1 MPPFTSE
8 CTFDDSKSCSSAEPH
23 APMKNQSCYA
33 PVGRRSVTF
42 AKAVAVL
49 EVQHLKDTT
58 HAEIAATWYDTSECE
73 AIKKGMITTIRLMMA
88 KKPIGS
94 DQCTRGLEFRTPA
107 GAKFRKKNKL
117 ESLTAVWNEQVSQ
130 WKTGTSDAEA
140 ISRVYMETSKHC
152 GEKAQ
157 KAGAYDEKAV
167 QKCWGLSLN
176 DSEEDSQS
184 SLRLGGKLAAESKAR
199 RETVGEDLKL
209 QVESDHHR
217 QSRRTSC
224 GPAAA

>member
-8 CTFDDSKSCSSAEPH
+8 CTFDDSKSCSSAEPQ
-23 APMKNQSCYA
+23 APMKNESCYA

-58 HAEIAATWYDTSECE
+58 DAEIAATWYDTSECE
-73 AIKKGMITTIRLMMA
+73 AIKKGMVTTIRLMMA
-88 KKPIGS
+88 KKLIGS

-107 GAKFRKKNKL
+107 GAKLRKKNKL

-152 GEKAQ
+152 GENAQ

-167 QKCWGLSLN
+167 QKYWGLHASK
-176 DSEEDSQS
+176 DDSQS
-184 SLRLGGKLAAESKAR
+184 SLRLEGELAAESKAR
-199 RETVGEDLKL
+199 RETVGDDVKL
-209 QVESDHHR
+209 QVGSDHHR
-217 QSRRTSC
+217 QPRRTSC

>member
-8 CTFDDSKSCSSAEPH
+8 YTFDDSKSCSSAEPQ
-23 APMKNQSCYA
+23 APMKNESCYA

-42 AKAVAVL
+42 ATTVAVL

-58 HAEIAATWYDTSECE
+58 NAEIAASWYDNSECE
-73 AIKKGMITTIRLMMA
+73 AIKKRMVATIRLMMA

-94 DQCTRGLEFRTPA
+94 DQCTRGLEFRTPS
-107 GAKFRKKNKL
+107 GAKLRKKNKL

-140 ISRVYMETSKHC
+140 ISRVYIETSKHC

-157 KAGAYDEKAV
+157 KAGAYDAKVV
-167 QKCWGLSLN
+167 QKYSGLSRN
-176 DSEEDSQS
+176 GSEDHSQN
-184 SLRLGGKLAAESKAR
+184 SLRLGGKLEAESKAR
-199 RETVGEDLKL
+199 REIVGDDLKQ
-209 QVESDHHR
+209 QVGSDHQR
-217 QSRRTSC
+217 QPRRTSC